1 MLLKTK
7 DTDKGDFYSSATE
20 FLNEVKLLQIVKS
33 ANILVDLFG
42 FQKAF
47 DRIKPKEQ
55 GTQIEMFF
63 PALKGSITFTL
74 VSDKEKFHA
83 IDGQP
88 KDPVG
93 KIVIDVE
100 EKDILRLISEILVLK
115 DNLIG
120 LMKIAPKVLKGQ
132 LKLKGSWKAA
142 IKLCR
147 CMMIG
152 KHKMYKGQL

>member
-1 MLLKTK
+1 MVLKTK
-7 DTDKGDFYSSATE
+7 DSDNGDFYSSATE

-33 ANILVDLFG
+33 ANILVELFG

-47 DRIKPKEQ
+47 DRIKPKEKDS
-55 GTQIEMFF
+55 QIEMFF
-63 PALKGSITFTL
+63 PALNGSITFTL
-74 VSDKEKFHA
+74 VSEKEKFHA

-88 KDPVG
+88 KNPVA
-93 KIVIDVE
+93 KIIINVK
-100 EKDILRLISEILVLK
+100 EKDILSLISEILVLK

-120 LMKIAPKVLKGQ
+120 LMKIAPMVLKGQ
-132 LKLKGSWKAA
+132 LQIKGSWKAA